1 MPEIKPF
8 RAIRY
13 DPAVVGDIG
22 SVIAPPYDV
31 ISHAEQ
37 DRLYERSPFNVVRI
51 DLARDADRYAS
62 AKATWEDWL
71 RRGVLRPDDE
81 PGFYAYAQRHSLKS
95 GETLERIGFF
105 ARLHIEEFA
114 TGKVRPHE
122 KTLASAKQDRLELQ
136 RACRANLSPIFGL
149 YVEKGATLRDRI
161 EKTLAKPPLHSL
173 RDALGIENRL
183 WRVTDAAA
191 IRALES
197 ALAERTVYIADGHH
211 RYETALRY
219 RDEMRAETGQRDGR
233 QPFDWV
239 LAYLC
244 NAMEPGLA
252 VLPTHRLLRTIAVE
266 PGDLVAELA
275 KLFTVE
281 EHADR
286 GRFLDAL
293 HTVAPGTRRLGLVLH
308 DRAGF
313 VVLETKDGTHDS
325 RLSGSTPLRRLD
337 VTLLHGLVLE
347 PILGVDVHAAAE
359 RGDLAYVKD
368 DDEAIDRVAS
378 GEFAAAFLLNATRV
392 EEVFAVAEE
401 GETMPE
407 KSTYFYPKLPS
418 GLVFNPLGD

>member
-31 ISHAEQ
+31 ISQVEQ

-51 DLARDADRYAS
+51 DLARDADRYTA

-71 RRGVLRPDDE
+71 RRGVLRRDDA
-81 PGFYAYAQRHSLKS
+81 PAFYAYAQRHSLKS

-105 ARLHIEEFA
+105 ARLHVEDFA
-114 TGKVRPHE
+114 SGKVRPHE
-122 KTLASAKQDRLELQ
+122 RTLASAKQDRLELQ

-161 EKTLAKPPLHSL
+161 QKTLAAPPLHSL
-173 RDALGIENRL
+173 HDALGIENRL
-183 WRVTDAAA
+183 WCVTDAAA
-191 IRALES
+191 IRALEA

-219 RDEMRAETGQRDGR
+219 RDEMRAETGKRDGR

-244 NAMEPGLA
+244 NAVEPGLA
-252 VLPTHRLLRTIAVE
+252 VLPTHRLLRTIALE
-266 PGDLVAELA
+266 PGDFLA
-275 KLFTVE
+275 ALAALFTVL
-281 EHADR
+281 EHTDR
-286 GRFLDAL
+286 GAFLAAL
-293 HTVAPGTRRLGLVLH
+293 HDVAPGTRRIGLALH
-308 DRAGF
+308 DRAPF
-313 VVLETKDGTHDS
+313 VVLEAKDGAHDA
-325 RLSGSTPLRRLD
+325 RLVGSAPLRRLD

-347 PILGVDVHAAAE
+347 PILGIEAHTAAE

-368 DDEAIDRVAS
+368 DDEAID
-378 GEFAAAFLLNATRV
+378 
-392 EEVFAVAEE
+392 
-401 GETMPE
+401 
-407 KSTYFYPKLPS
+407 
-418 GLVFNPLGD
+418 